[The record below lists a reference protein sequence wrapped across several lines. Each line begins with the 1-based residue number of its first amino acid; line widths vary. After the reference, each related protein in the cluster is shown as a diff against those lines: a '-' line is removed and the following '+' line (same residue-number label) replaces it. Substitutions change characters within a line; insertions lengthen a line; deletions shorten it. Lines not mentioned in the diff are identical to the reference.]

1 MLFKNTVFHCCTKL
15 SEITLYP
22 SQVFPIKCIDN
33 FCYYIVGIIN
43 SNKELKLFLY
53 KNPSYNCEGYSVNN
67 FIINNIGT
75 DNFSCQLMKSS
86 SFDNILVCFY
96 QIENSNQIIAN
107 RLTVVISG
115 DSSYTSSLDIN
126 PKVLTDKIKII
137 KSSLSQ
143 DYQQALVCYINSD
156 NDCNCLT
163 YNSYSNQ
170 WSDST
175 NYLSGCLSELSSLN
189 IQYFDNIQEYF
200 LYCFQSSS
208 KFNLQKLD
216 SNYAK
221 KEDEENGIYDFTS
234 SLSECDEYY
243 IASLIHNSENINMF
257 ISCNNK
263 IIFRQTIYYR
273 VVPTTIITNILTILP
288 ETTILATIPETSIL
302 TTLSETT
309 ILTTIPE
316 TSILTTLSETTI
328 LTTLSQTSIL
338 TTLPETTIQTI
349 LPDNSILTTLS
360 ETTILTILPKISTLS
375 TLPDIESTLKD
386 TQSTLNTIIISSIAV
401 NIDNENE
408 IIIIQEKIAKAKEE
422 VVEEIDEIIKKHD
435 IGKIYEI
442 FGED

>member
-1 MLFKNTVFHCCTKL
+1 M
-15 SEITLYP
+15 
-22 SQVFPIKCIDN
+22 
-33 FCYYIVGIIN
+33 
-43 SNKELKLFLY
+43 FLY